1 MKRLL
6 SLALMVSV
14 AGPALA
20 ALEPKHYVARRLAAD
35 IHAQLAV
42 AEVSERDGRCRVE
55 ARAERVFAGR
65 LEPGEGLAFAVGCGE
80 GAFWTPQRLRDAA
93 VVEVFLKSGP
103 TGWEE
108 ADDGEGMRALD
119 AVTDQPAVK
128 DDPALVR
135 EMTETIT
142 SYRIE
147 TEIKRGAFDAALALA
162 RSDDPDLRV
171 RLLAQAA
178 GLLAARHASQAEAAG
193 HETLAALAALA
204 PGEARRLAGLAALD
218 LLARGGAAEAV
229 RSLAG
234 LLEPEIDALS
244 RPSERDDGLLVLFG
258 ATLRTDDPTGALAA
272 LARVSDP
279 KIRRDRLDTMVFA
292 LKDFGPADPAS
303 LAWLDRLLGAAEIQ
317 ADPAFRAEAL
327 TALCRVAYRAATAL
341 AQRPEVQDKAAAM
354 AEIAARRR
362 HAPSAQVLAL
372 LTEMKGGAPAR
383 GEAARWTA
391 IAAAGFDATE
401 RSRAEAMAALATFTA
416 GERADAARLLGASGD
431 ASPQRLAALARR

>member
-1 MKRLL
+1 M
-6 SLALMVSV
+6 
-14 AGPALA
+14 
-20 ALEPKHYVARRLAAD
+20 
-35 IHAQLAV
+35 
-42 AEVSERDGRCRVE
+42 
-55 ARAERVFAGR
+55 
-65 LEPGEGLAFAVGCGE
+65 
-80 GAFWTPQRLRDAA
+80 
-93 VVEVFLKSGP
+93 
-103 TGWEE
+103 
-108 ADDGEGMRALD
+108 
-119 AVTDQPAVK
+119 
-128 DDPALVR
+128 
-135 EMTETIT
+135 
-142 SYRIE
+142 
-147 TEIKRGAFDAALALA
+147 ALALPEWLGRA
-162 RSDDPDLRV
+162 KPGSDV
-171 RLLAQAA
+171 ALALGVT
-178 GLLAARHASQAEAAG
+178 GLLAVLVVPLPPLLLDFGLSISITAA
-193 HETLAALAALA
+193 
-204 PGEARRLAGLAALD
+204 
-218 LLARGGAAEAV
+218 V
-229 RSLAG
+229 
-234 LLEPEIDALS
+234 
-244 RPSERDDGLLVLFG
+244 LVLFG